1 MTHPNIVILNFDL
14 GIRAN
19 YDDLYRFLDSYDA
32 MDCGNSNA
40 VFTYPFK
47 GKDLGYEDKFEQIK
61 KEIEK
66 SVQFGKNDRIYV
78 IVHNDDGVPR
88 GKFLF
93 GQRKTPVWDGYA
105 VKEEDD
111 NLPF

>member
-1 MTHPNIVILNFDL
+1 MIHSNIVILNFDL

-32 MDCGNSNA
+32 ADCGNSNA
-40 VFTYPFK
+40 VFIYPFK
-47 GKDLGYEDKFEQIK
+47 GEVLEYEDKFDQIK
-61 KEIEK
+61 SEIDK
-66 SVQFGKNDRIYV
+66 SVEFGKNDRLYV
-78 IVHNDDGVPR
+78 IVHNDEGVPK

-105 VKEEDD
+105 VREEDD